1 MNKEKIFDR
10 LERYSSFKDIDY
22 IISKNTA
29 IYFYVTIAPY
39 LFIHFRYESNNF
51 IHLYYFYDKYGDLCV
66 SNKKYITN
74 KNKIKI
80 EYIKELYI
88 LTILFSKPIKL

>member
-1 MNKEKIFDR
+1 MNKEKVFDR

-22 IISKNTA
+22 VVSKNTI
-29 IYFYVTIAPY
+29 IYLYITTAPHF
-39 LFIHFRYESNNF
+39 FICFRYESNNF
-51 IHLYYFYDKYGDLCV
+51 IHLYYFYDRYGDSGV
-66 SNKKYITN
+66 SNKKYITD

-88 LTILFSKPIKL
+88 FTILFSKPIRL